1 MKSKSK
7 TNRIHFLKGSF
18 LCMYSMNALNK
29 MIEQLKDLNEK
40 NATLA
45 SELESEVE
53 LNKQK

>member
-1 MKSKSK
+1 
-7 TNRIHFLKGSF
+7 
-18 LCMYSMNALNK
+18 MNALNK

-45 SELESEVE
+45 SELESQVE